1 MDLHKLEKEIGLLHD
16 RVCYAL
22 ADPKRVLILYMLSE
36 GRRSVNA
43 IAAELDVPQPTVSR
57 HLRVLRERAL
67 VHTERQ
73 GTTIYYELVDRRII
87 EALELMRAILATQL
101 KASADLIQSF
111 GVE

>member
-1 MDLHKLEKEIGLLHD
+1 MVDQQLEQEIDLLHS
-16 RVCYAL
+16 RICQAL
-22 ADPKRVLILYMLSE
+22 ADPKRVLILYLLSE

-43 IAAELDVPQPTVSR
+43 IATELAVPQPTVSR

-73 GTTIYYELVDRRII
+73 GTTVYYELVDRRII
-87 EALELMRAILATQL
+87 EALDLMRAILATQL